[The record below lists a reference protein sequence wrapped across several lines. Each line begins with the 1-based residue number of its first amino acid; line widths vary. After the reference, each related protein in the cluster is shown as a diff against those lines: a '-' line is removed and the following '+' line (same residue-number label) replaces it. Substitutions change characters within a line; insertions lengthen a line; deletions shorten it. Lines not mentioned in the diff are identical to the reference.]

1 MTEPAKVTQEGALN
15 GVAAEDLLGLGADDV
30 WELEDLDAEP
40 EVVLLGGVVVGL
52 LLVGDGVVPAS
63 LVVALGP
70 SEPEG
75 LAPPVGGSSPRD
87 GSSSAPTPHGIGS
100 PSGWVALGGG
110 VVSPLGPAIVNR
122 VVQRVDPGTS
132 GDVNW

>member
-1 MTEPAKVTQEGALN
+1 MTEPAKAIQEGALN

-30 WELEDLDAEP
+30 WELVDLDAEP
-40 EVVLLGGVVVGL
+40 EVVLLGVVLLGV
-52 LLVGDGVVPAS
+52 LLVWDGVVPP
-63 LVVALGP
+63 LVGVLDP
-70 SEPEG
+70 PEPEG
-75 LAPPVGGSSPRD
+75 LPPLVGGSSARD

-122 VVQRVDPGTS
+122 VVQRVVPGTS